1 VKCGGSVKWWVTVG
15 LQASPP
21 WTAGSAIAVAVP
33 HGRGNSDRGL
43 RAFVA
48 QAGPSKDHPI
58 KPGGGVTECRARG
71 LAGLIITFMFTQ
83 TVKTSRVG
91 T

>member
-58 KPGGGVTECRARG
+58 KPGGGRYRMPCAWPCRTDNNLYVHPNR
-71 LAGLIITFMFTQ
+71 
-83 TVKTSRVG
+83 
-91 T
+91 